1 MLSNLGRR
9 EEALAASQEA
19 VDIRRRL
26 AQTRPDAFLPDLA
39 TSISVMSDALAALDR
54 HDDAAKAATQALEVL
69 APFVER
75 YPQTYNGLARAIG
88 ADVLKYS
95 EAAGQMPDAIL
106 LARVAKALG
115 GSEVLEQNA
124 AIEALKAKVGSIL
137 EAAAKSGALDET
149 ALAELPVE
157 LADQV
162 RGLWA
167 ERAKELAGNGPS
179 DA

>member
-1 MLSNLGRR
+1 
-9 EEALAASQEA
+9 
-19 VDIRRRL
+19 
-26 AQTRPDAFLPDLA
+26 
-39 TSISVMSDALAALDR
+39 MSDALAALDR

>member
-1 MLSNLGRR
+1 
-9 EEALAASQEA
+9 
-19 VDIRRRL
+19 
-26 AQTRPDAFLPDLA
+26 
-39 TSISVMSDALAALDR
+39 
-54 HDDAAKAATQALEVL
+54 
-69 APFVER
+69 
-75 YPQTYNGLARAIG
+75 
-88 ADVLKYS
+88 
-95 EAAGQMPDAIL
+95 MPDAIL